1 MFYLI
6 MNVFPY
12 SGFMALHLLNTNT
25 NTNSGGVP
33 PLEEFRVQRG
43 IDIEIDRDDD
53 DHHHHNHHS
62 HNHIHNTSRRNSIRV
77 YAASDIGPFAGLLA
91 SSFRLG
97 RIPTAIAWGRC
108 ADVYGRKFALVASGV
123 AMVAGNLL
131 LGLAPTFVSAV
142 GIRFCTGLCN
152 GTMVVVRTSISEIAG
167 GDSALEARGVAMM
180 SSMSGYG

>member
-25 NTNSGGVP
+25 NSGDVP

-43 IDIEIDRDDD
+43 IDIEIEIDRDDD
-53 DHHHHNHHS
+53 HSHHHS
-62 HNHIHNTSRRNSIRV
+62 HNNIHNNSRV